1 MRVQLFVLALAA
13 VLASG
18 VAQSEAPLPKLNLAS
33 DITVSG
39 LSSGGYMA
47 NQFHL
52 AHAEQVR
59 GVGILAGG
67 PYDCAENSLATALA
81 RCVGKTDPAL
91 DVMALLSKAKQ
102 RAVAGALA
110 PVDSWARARVWLF
123 HGKKD
128 VTVARKVTDQLAM
141 FYQAI
146 VPAGQIQYVTDI
158 DAAHSM
164 PTGSKGSSCAL
175 SESPFIGACQYDAAG
190 ALLNFL
196 LGPLQPAVSKTS
208 GAVLPFDQD
217 RYAPNGDNTLA
228 DTGYLYLPAACA
240 AGEPCRL
247 HIAFHGCQQNAEAIG
262 ERFVR
267 DAGYN
272 EWADSNNLVVLY
284 PQTTSSMLPL
294 NPKGCWDWWGYTG
307 ADYATRKGNQI
318 AAVAAMVTAL
328 RR

>member
-18 VAQSEAPLPKLNLAS
+18 VAQAEAPLPKLNLAS

-52 AHAEQVR
+52 AHAEQVH

-67 PYDCAENSLATALA
+67 PYDCAENNLATALA

-91 DVMALLSKAKQ
+91 DVMTLLSKAKQ

-128 VTVARKVTDQLAM
+128 VTVSRMVTDQLAT

-146 VPAGQIQYVTDI
+146 VPAGQTQYVTDI
-158 DAAHSM
+158 EAAHSM
-164 PTGSKGSSCAL
+164 PTRTKGSSCAL
-175 SESPFIGACQYDAAG
+175 SESPFISACQYDAAG

-208 GAVLPFDQD
+208 GVVLRFDQD
-217 RYAPNGDNTLA
+217 VYAPNGDNTLA

-240 AGEPCRL
+240 AGESCRL

-272 EWADSNNLVVLY
+272 EWADSNKLVILY
-284 PQTTSSMLPL
+284 PQTKSTILPL

-318 AAVAAMVTAL
+318 VIVAAMVAAL